1 MYGISVEIAE
11 LDLYEGITAEV
22 RRFVLMDFFF
32 LPGVKLLATTI
43 SIFLCY
49 RV

>member
-32 LPGVKLLATTI
+32 FARSQAIGNHN
-43 SIFLCY
+43 
-49 RV
+49 